1 MPLIIPNTLSNCPYP
16 MFFILCPLSSLSISS
31 ILYFFLFLM
40 FPNYYITSIRLP
52 LTITLC
58 FLSAIPIHY
67 PSLLSQI
74 VLLSNS
80 HLIPYTLYSPYNL
93 SYSILYLISIITY
106 SAFYTSFT
114 IFHSFPLVMSYRISL
129 TVYSLSPIFYYISVI
144 IYPYPLSPILNTI
157 CPYLLSLIL
166 SPYPLSLTLAY
177 PLFSNFYS
185 LSFTHQ
191 LLFSNI

>member
-1 MPLIIPNTLSNCPYP
+1 MPLIIPNTLSNCPYS
-16 MFFILCPLSSLSISS
+16 MFLILYPLSSLSISS

-40 FPNYYITSIRLP
+40 FPNYYITSIRLS

-93 SYSILYLISIITY
+93 FYSILYLISINLLCILLLHLL
-106 SAFYTSFT
+106 SS
-114 IFHSFPLVMSYRISL
+114 ILFHSPCLIVYPLPYIL
-129 TVYSLSPIFYYISVI
+129 YLLSSIT
-144 IYPYPLSPILNTI
+144 YPLSFIHILYPLYSITI

-166 SPYPLSLTLAY
+166 NSVFSIPYSCLSSIL
-177 PLFSNFYS
+177 
-185 LSFTHQ
+185 
-191 LLFSNI
+191 